1 VSELTLSS
9 SSYRIA
15 VTLLHTI
22 LLSGPVRPKEFLGH
36 FVASAAGAENY
47 FFYLFIY
54 LFSLNTVHRNCN
66 RSVLVTHIEPDSKVP
81 VKN

>member
-47 FFYLFIY
+47 YLFIY
-54 LFSLNTVHRNCN
+54 LFLLNTVHRNCN

-81 VKN
+81 VNN